1 MTELLVKLNYKGQER
16 IAVIN
21 AEDNFM
27 QQISERVENVTIDK
41 RIDPRY
47 PYSFMILFVTKS
59 QEVDQI
65 TPMALHNLTADGIMW
80 FCYPKKSSKKHKA
93 GLDRDNGWKSLENA
107 GFRGIRLV
115 SIDDD
120 WSALRF
126 RNIKYIKTSRN
137 SISNK

>member
-1 MTELLVKLNYKGQER
+1 MWIKTANP
-16 IAVIN
+16 N
-21 AEDNFM
+21 NFM
-27 QQISERVENVTIDK
+27 QQISERLENVIIDK

-47 PYSFMILFVTKS
+47 PYSFMILFVTKYE
-59 QEVDQI
+59 EVDHI

-80 FCYPKKSSKKHKA
+80 FCYPKKSSKKHKT
-93 GLDRDNGWKSLENA
+93 GLDRDNGWKALENA

-115 SIDDD
+115 SVDND

-126 RNIKYIKTSRN
+126 RNIKYIKTTRD